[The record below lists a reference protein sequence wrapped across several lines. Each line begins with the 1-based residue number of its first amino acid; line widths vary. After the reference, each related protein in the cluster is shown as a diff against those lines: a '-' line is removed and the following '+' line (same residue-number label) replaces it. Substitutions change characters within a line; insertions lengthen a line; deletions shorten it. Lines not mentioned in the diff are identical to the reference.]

1 MQWPEPANTEQR
13 KAPARPTKGGAV
25 RTRIALVAIAP
36 IAIITTTVLMQAA
49 TVQSARGAAVTPSGA
64 QITSTIHLTGT
75 SHRPGGQPMGST
87 GPSITAPAGSS
98 LVLDLND
105 GLLAHAA
112 TARGAA
118 TAPAA
123 PPAAV
128 PAPPVMPVPAGPVDT
143 VTPAQRTAW
152 ERVAMCEEGGNW
164 NAESSRFS
172 GGLGITRANWDVY
185 GGRAFAP
192 EGAMATEDQQIMVAQ
207 RIQPD
212 APDQYGC
219 RGW

>member
-1 MQWPEPANTEQR
+1 M
-13 KAPARPTKGGAV
+13 

-49 TVQSARGAAVTPSGA
+49 TVQAARGAAVTPSGA
-64 QITSTIHLTGT
+64 QISSII
-75 SHRPGGQPMGST
+75 HRPAGQPASIPST
-87 GPSITAPAGSS
+87 PTTTPAGSS
-98 LVLDLND
+98 LVLDVNA

-112 TARGAA
+112 TTGAA
-118 TAPAA
+118 AGPTPTPAT
-123 PPAAV
+123 V
-128 PAPPVMPVPAGPVDT
+128 PAPPAPTGPVDT
-143 VTPAQRTAW
+143 VTPAQRGAW

-164 NAESSRFS
+164 SADSSRFS
-172 GGLGITRANWDVY
+172 GGLGITRANWDTY
-185 GGRAFAP
+185 GGREFAP
-192 EGAMATEDQQIMVAQ
+192 EGAMATEDQQIMVAE